1 MWDNTGSE
9 QKEGLSPFGCNK
21 KQQEF
26 QPKSG
31 DKSEKDKRKTAWNA
45 YGRAGAHWAPLRR
58 FRKASGML
66 RPGVGAAIGRQSKAI
81 LRVCGKTGQVG

>member
-66 RPGVGAAIGRQSKAI
+66 
-81 LRVCGKTGQVG
+81 KT